1 MATSHIPN
9 TQTLCVKGVPKA
21 HARAVRAAVERGSR
35 PPLSINE
42 SPDKEPGRDGEVLLY
57 ANYQSGREAQTARD
71 DVTAWVRDKWPEAWG
86 RRPQVL
92 LKSELQD
99 TYCALYVDSLPPGT
113 KPRELD
119 ALFEQYGRLHPTR
132 VCAIQGSDNAFFVNY
147 ADYEGAAAALAAAR
161 RSSLRFKG
169 AIIFANGARNTTF
182 LSELI
187 AEVRSSGR
195 YSFSLDDAKRVAKSM
210 PARDW
215 PPQESSIERLIKA
228 APQRFVLDR
237 QTKQFHLIDPDA
249 PLAPAQARAQPP
261 ASPPRASSP
270 STVAP
275 CPEEERAMAERKATV
290 DRMLHDSFALLRE
303 LFVSL
308 WFQVKGEAWVDSD
321 GWASSSAEQ
330 LMVELNRGQ
339 LPAQML
345 KPVAD
350 WDLPSLL
357 TALTATSLKAK
368 LQTVGTGARPQ
379 RDPTSARWMVLF
391 EQGLVS
397 EEDLVQKYGPT
408 FTASR
413 DNAFQAVLAL
423 RIVRNLLSHMQ
434 GSVKGLSQ
442 PSLECLSGLVSEAL
456 RVLATALGGDHPAL
470 FDSLGEHAGSSAGS
484 PRNSTDV
491 SSRYLPADDS
501 LSECSTESAD
511 GIESWSV
518 EQVLAFFERC
528 NFPTEGIQ
536 AGEVDGQSLLNLYQD
551 SDAESLFMAPAPD
564 GLGFNKL
571 MFKGRFKKEMDKLV
585 AKASPS
591 SSYSYV

>member
-1 MATSHIPN
+1 M
-9 TQTLCVKGVPKA
+9 
-21 HARAVRAAVERGSR
+21 
-35 PPLSINE
+35 
-42 SPDKEPGRDGEVLLY
+42 
-57 ANYQSGREAQTARD
+57 
-71 DVTAWVRDKWPEAWG
+71 RDKWPEAWG

-99 TYCALYVDSLPPGT
+99 TYFALYVDNFAPGT
-113 KPRELD
+113 QARELV
-119 ALFEQYGRLHPTR
+119 AFFEQYGRLHPTR

-161 RSSLRFKG
+161 RSALRFKA

-182 LSELI
+182 LSALI

-270 STVAP
+270 ST
-275 CPEEERAMAERKATV
+275 CPEEERAMAQRKATV
-290 DRMLHDSFALLRE
+290 DRLLHDSFEQLRE

-308 WFQVKGEAWVDSD
+308 WFQAKGEVWVDSD
-321 GWASSSAEQ
+321 GWASSSAEE
-330 LMVELNRGQ
+330 LMVELNRSQ

-350 WDLPSLL
+350 WDLTSLL

-368 LQTVGTGARPQ
+368 LQTVVTGARGASRPE
-379 RDPTSARWMVLF
+379 RDPTSARWMVLV
-391 EQGLVS
+391 EQGIVS

-413 DNAFQAVLAL
+413 DNAFQAVLAV

-491 SSRYLPADDS
+491 SSRYLSADDS

-528 NFPTEGIQ
+528 NFPTAGIQ
-536 AGEVDGQSLLNLYQD
+536 AGDVDGHSLLVLYQD
-551 SDAESLFMAPAPD
+551 PDAEGLFMGPAPD

-585 AKASPS
+585 AKASPP
-591 SSYSYV
+591 SSYPLKVGAHEVP